1 MKFAGIIEEFY
12 GKLKEDPEFT
22 CCSCERLLLKKTL
35 THFNFT
41 VEKFKSS
48 VWIQLKNYLLA
59 RDSNVAT
66 KTWYVCTHC
75 RPILNENKVPD
86 QCVLNGLYTEPMPE
100 ELSNLNALENQFIQ
114 RAKCFQTVVRLGT
127 YTGKVPIYNCVKAV
141 KETMFF
147 LPLPLQS
154 TLDRL
159 DEAGFRVH
167 FSPDDIMSTLPD
179 PELYII
185 VDGQPTKDKVVW
197 QGLVDVD
204 NVKRAAELLSDTN
217 WLYKNVNEES
227 VDEAA
232 KKQLKL

>member
-1 MKFAGIIEEFY
+1 M
-12 GKLKEDPEFT
+12 
-22 CCSCERLLLKKTL
+22 KKTL

-59 RDSNVAT
+59 RDST
-66 KTWYVCTHC
+66 KTLYVCTHC

-86 QCVLNGLYTEPMPE
+86 RCVLNGLYTEPVPE

-114 RAKCFQTVVRLGT
+114 RAKCFQTVIRLGT
-127 YTGKVPIYNCVKAV
+127 YTGKY
-141 KETMFF
+141 
-147 LPLPLQS
+147 L
-154 TLDRL
+154 
-159 DEAGFRVH
+159 RVH

-179 PELYII
+179 SELYII

-204 NVKRAAELLSDTN
+204 NVKHATELLRDTN